1 MKAGYRGCIYHRNS
15 NLFLGSTVALINFDF
30 LLTDELYVS
39 AQGDV
44 NY

>member
-1 MKAGYRGCIYHRNS
+1 MKARLSRLLYHRNP

-30 LLTDELYVS
+30 LLTDESYVS

-44 NY
+44 NC